1 MLTGIIRDYI
11 MSQVTR
17 VFHIVH
23 PSCYIYNLVNNDKKT
38 ITLYSLVCDDK
49 ERIARQIQSYVMDDC
64 NFKYGIR
71 HVSKIHTYKEDDKH
85 IELYFVLVDEGNSV
99 RTRSAIDE
107 YTGKWVSHKNEIKE
121 PTLIEKDARKWIDL
135 YKEKEMWTVYDFL
148 KCEDKHFE
156 DIIKDFKIVDAT

>member
-1 MLTGIIRDYI
+1 
-11 MSQVTR
+11 MSDVTR

-23 PSCYIYNLVNNDKKT
+23 PSCYIYNLVSDNDKK
-38 ITLYSLVCDDK
+38 ITLYSLVCDSK
-49 ERIARQIQSYVMDDC
+49 ERIARQIQSFLIDDC

-71 HVSKIHTYKEDDKH
+71 HVSKICTYTEDKKN

-107 YTGKWVSHKNEIKE
+107 YTGKWISHKNEIKDSKM
-121 PTLIEKDARKWIDL
+121 IEKDAKKWIDK
-135 YKEKEMWTVYDFL
+135 YKEHEMWTVYDFL
-148 KCEDKHFE
+148 KCEDKRFE

>member
-1 MLTGIIRDYI
+1 
-11 MSQVTR
+11 
-17 VFHIVH
+17 
-23 PSCYIYNLVNNDKKT
+23 
-38 ITLYSLVCDDK
+38 
-49 ERIARQIQSYVMDDC
+49 MDDC

-71 HVSKIHTYKEDDKH
+71 HVSKIHTYKENDKN

-107 YTGKWVSHKNEIKE
+107 YTGKWVSHKNEIKDS
-121 PTLIEKDARKWIDL
+121 TLIEKDAKKWIDH
-135 YKEKEMWTVYDFL
+135 YKEKDMWTVYDFL